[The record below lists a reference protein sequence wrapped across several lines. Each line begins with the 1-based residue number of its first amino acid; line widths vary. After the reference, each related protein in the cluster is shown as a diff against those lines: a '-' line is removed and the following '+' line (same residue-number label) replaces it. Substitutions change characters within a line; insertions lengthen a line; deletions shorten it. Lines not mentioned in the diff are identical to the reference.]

1 MLIEFFGDTY
11 NQKCE
16 HGMLVCD
23 NCKLNKSQVKE
34 DFKNEAR
41 DLVRLIESTSNQLT
55 IIQAIKYYRGL
66 KSTSKIPVDCSDPTL
81 YGKGK
86 KRSRA
91 ILEKVIAHLVLK
103 DVLQTCDKKN
113 GMFRSTVLRT
123 GRQSHFARDGKIPC
137 LISIAT
143 KKKGVDPVKKKKKKK
158 AKEKKKKP
166 PAAKKRGKTAKK
178 KNTNNNN
185 QGIID
190 ITNDAF
196 DNTSENMFQSYDGG
210 GGTSSTNNRNNNR
223 SNLNNNTKAKP
234 VYDVFG
240 SEDDEE
246 SDDEVQ
252 HYSQTNE
259 ELLEIRLKDVGM
271 RKKLERLIKKI
282 RGEFAKRK
290 KTKVFNIFGN
300 HEVEKMA
307 KYVPTDIVHF
317 KHPMF
322 KMVPN
327 IQKMIGP
334 ELIRSINTFI
344 KEKNINL
351 VNEFPQ
357 MTEKEQEFDILMSQ
371 DVRII
376 DNNQTN
382 SSSSSSSRE
391 NVINNSRK
399 RKKSSL
405 YFSPT
410 GESNQNETTTM
421 KMNNYN
427 SQNDGGFSNSND
439 NNNYGNVQK
448 KKKKKLKTFDDGDN
462 NNNSVN
468 ADVDMFGD
476 DDAENWDDMDLVW

>member
-1 MLIEFFGDTY
+1 MLIFVTY
-11 NQKCE
+11 KGHIFVHE
-16 HGMLVCD
+16 
-23 NCKLNKSQVKE
+23 
-34 DFKNEAR
+34 
-41 DLVRLIESTSNQLT
+41 QL
-55 IIQAIKYYRGL
+55 
-66 KSTSKIPVDCSDPTL
+66 
-81 YGKGK
+81 
-86 KRSRA
+86 
-91 ILEKVIAHLVLK
+91 
-103 DVLQTCDKKN
+103 LQ
-113 GMFRSTVLRT
+113 
-123 GRQSHFARDGKIPC
+123 
-137 LISIAT
+137 ISIPST
-143 KKKGVDPVKKKKKKK
+143 YIP
-158 AKEKKKKP
+158 
-166 PAAKKRGKTAKK
+166 
-178 KNTNNNN
+178 TNNNN

-271 RKKLERLIKKI
+271 RRKLETLIKKI

-357 MTEKEQEFDILMSQ
+357 MTEKEQEFDTLMSQ

-382 SSSSSSSRE
+382 SSSSSSRE

-439 NNNYGNVQK
+439 NNNYPNIQK
-448 KKKKKLKTFDDGDN
+448 KKKKKLKTFDDGDNN